1 MSYLDETDPRWS
13 DASRARR
20 RAAAPDSHSP
30 NAGHGYAERSG
41 RSPEPEPWSEPEP
54 EPEPESWSEEPA
66 QAPLEQQSAEPRPA
80 GAGGSRAG
88 RNVPLS
94 IVVGLTMLVV
104 VLSPLFFWK
113 PGFLLVLIIAA
124 GVGVWEMATAVRTS
138 GAKPPL
144 IPLIGGSVAMMSLAW
159 FSGVDALS
167 LGLLVAA
174 LATFV
179 WRMGDG
185 PAGYQ
190 RDMGAATL
198 ILVYVPF
205 LLGFAALLAAPDDG
219 HWRIVVTLAA
229 VVLSDTGGFVA
240 GVLLGKHPMAPTI
253 SPKKSWEGF
262 AGSVLATA
270 IGSALLL
277 YSLFDVALWLGAGF
291 GVLVSIAAVLG
302 DLSES
307 LLKRDL
313 GIKDMS
319 NLLPAHGGVMDRLD
333 SIVFAAPTAYLLL
346 YVLVPTA

>member
-1 MSYLDETDPRWS
+1 MEVDVAGSGGSGSGADGTGS
-13 DASRARR
+13 GGS
-20 RAAAPDSHSP
+20 AAGS
-30 NAGHGYAERSG
+30 
-41 RSPEPEPWSEPEP
+41 
-54 EPEPESWSEEPA
+54 
-66 QAPLEQQSAEPRPA
+66 
-80 GAGGSRAG
+80 GGSRAG

-94 IVVGLTMLVV
+94 IVVGLTLLVV

-113 PGFLLVLIIAA
+113 QPGFLLVLAVAA
-124 GVGVWEMATAVRTS
+124 AVGVWEMVKAVRSS
-138 GAKPPL
+138 GANPPM
-144 IPLIGGSVAMMSLAW
+144 IPLVAGAVAMVSLAW

-167 LGLLVAA
+167 LGLLVSV

-185 PAGYQ
+185 PSGYQ

-219 HWRIVVTLAA
+219 QWRIVVTLAA

-240 GVLLGKHPMAPTI
+240 GVLWGKHPMAPTI

-270 IGSALLL
+270 VGSALLL
-277 YSLFDVALWLGAGF
+277 YFLFDVAPWLGAGF

-319 NLLPAHGGVMDRLD
+319 SLLPAHGGLMDRLD
-333 SIVFAAPTAYLLL
+333 SVVFAAPTAYLLL
-346 YVLVPTA
+346 SVLAAPA